1 MYVRP
6 DEPDPEI
13 TIVPIDIDMIEA
25 KNWFIK
31 KLNNDN
37 VILAADNFLL
47 NLNLSENKIVKIS
60 KSSKKIQGI
69 RILKDLTPILPRSPT
84 NFLITLYFKDFTYEI
99 LEITNFQANP
109 NQKIFS
115 LLLPNFEFKKY
126 SLLSTKSITNLF
138 NVFLLEG

>member
-60 KSSKKIQGI
+60 KSSK
-69 RILKDLTPILPRSPT
+69 
-84 NFLITLYFKDFTYEI
+84 
-99 LEITNFQANP
+99 
-109 NQKIFS
+109 
-115 LLLPNFEFKKY
+115 
-126 SLLSTKSITNLF
+126 
-138 NVFLLEG
+138 

>member
-31 KLNNDN
+31 KLNTDN

-84 NFLITLYFKDFTYEI
+84 NIFITLYFKD
-99 LEITNFQANP
+99 IT
-109 NQKIFS
+109 
-115 LLLPNFEFKKY
+115 
-126 SLLSTKSITNLF
+126 
-138 NVFLLEG
+138 

>member
-47 NLNLSENKIVKIS
+47 NLNLSENQIS
-60 KSSKKIQGI
+60 
-69 RILKDLTPILPRSPT
+69 
-84 NFLITLYFKDFTYEI
+84 
-99 LEITNFQANP
+99 
-109 NQKIFS
+109 
-115 LLLPNFEFKKY
+115 
-126 SLLSTKSITNLF
+126 
-138 NVFLLEG
+138 

>member
-47 NLNLSENKIVKIS
+47 NLNLSENKIVKI
-60 KSSKKIQGI
+60 
-69 RILKDLTPILPRSPT
+69 
-84 NFLITLYFKDFTYEI
+84 TL
-99 LEITNFQANP
+99 
-109 NQKIFS
+109 QKIK
-115 LLLPNFEFKKY
+115 ETDY
-126 SLLSTKSITNLF
+126 
-138 NVFLLEG
+138 